1 MDPVSALR
9 AWRRC
14 EDAVA
19 LTACSVS
26 LQNVVQCSN
35 ELPFAHVYD
44 TRHTQAGGFNGNGID
59 STATPTMTA
68 SPWSSVDANAYAYAY
83 AHVFAHS
90 ICDGIAMAVGSTYRM
105 QALARSTHKA
115 STHSRKKNVS
125 THQRMRLRSHLPPQV
140 SRTPGTRGMRAC
152 THTQT
157 IHALKEVVSVQ
168 HPCAPVRP
176 VTSVQARGCTGKG
189 DGQFNVV
196 YHTAADFPSLASQSG
211 VQMVAGD
218 FNGDGVQPL
227 CTVAHRW
234 THCSGSIPLHGVAS
248 SVFFSSERR
257 SKSCQM
263 VMPFDSCGVCA
274 CVLAT
279 LINSCASARF

>member
-1 MDPVSALR
+1 MQACLPVRTRTRLPAQARAHTCTRTRAHAQTKVNGLTGARTHMDPVSALR

-90 ICDGIAMAVGSTYRM
+90 ICDGIATVVGSAYRT

-115 STHSRKKNVS
+115 STHSRKKRKHAPTNALAFTFATPS
-125 THQRMRLRSHLPPQV
+125 ITHARHARHACMHAHLDNT
-140 SRTPGTRGMRAC
+140 RT
-152 THTQT
+152 
-157 IHALKEVVSVQ
+157 
-168 HPCAPVRP
+168 
-176 VTSVQARGCTGKG
+176 
-189 DGQFNVV
+189 
-196 YHTAADFPSLASQSG
+196 
-211 VQMVAGD
+211 
-218 FNGDGVQPL
+218 
-227 CTVAHRW
+227 
-234 THCSGSIPLHGVAS
+234 
-248 SVFFSSERR
+248 
-257 SKSCQM
+257 
-263 VMPFDSCGVCA
+263 
-274 CVLAT
+274 
-279 LINSCASARF
+279 